1 MCSLQH
7 LQLRTGKTC
16 FFGFGFNSKSL
27 VIGGAAGAGGGESRG
42 SAGSPLVSLKFTPQ
56 SQPAQAAE
64 GTASV
69 LPEGE

>member
-1 MCSLQH
+1 MCILQH

-27 VIGGAAGAGGGESRG
+27 VIGGVAGVRGESRG